1 MPTISITS
9 SYPVLTTIQYDIPS
23 LVSGRT
29 TYLPSTYTAA
39 TQTVIVE
46 TISSTS
52 TSTVPSTGPTSTSA
66 GPTSTSTGPTSTST
80 GPTSTPAVPAST
92 SGFSAGKLAGGI
104 VGGAVAG
111 AILGFLLAFFIMS
124 SRRKKHHRRH
134 SSTESKKH
142 EEIALAGPETVSA
155 PLAHPQRAW
164 ELHLPQPADD
174 TKLRQGVRTL
184 YDRLELHVENFYT
197 DSRTPGS
204 SQATGDKIWR
214 AALQKLGTPY
224 LPVPLESL
232 SQQAEAM
239 TVVINHCLAYL
250 VISGIDAHTESPFP
264 FLPAEV
270 TAVPRGAARGDK
282 NRPGNSFVYLR
293 LWLTRDKLRNKQG
306 AITYT
311 YIIIL

>member
-1 MPTISITS
+1 MSISVTTITS
-9 SYPVLTTIQYDIPS
+9 TLSVITTSTWPGPNHDQAYPITVTSY
-23 LVSGRT
+23 
-29 TYLPSTYTAA
+29 
-39 TQTVIVE
+39 VE
-46 TISSTS
+46 TITQTYTSSASSSSSSSSSSSQSSIASSSTS
-52 TSTVPSTGPTSTSA
+52 TPT
-66 GPTSTSTGPTSTST
+66 PTPTLSNN
-80 GPTSTPAVPAST
+80 AS

-104 VGGAVAG
+104 VGGAIAG
-111 AILGFLLAFFIMS
+111 AILGFLLAYFIMS
-124 SRRKKHHRRH
+124 SRRRKHHRQH

-155 PLAHPQRAW
+155 PLTHPQRAW

-184 YDRLELHVENFYT
+184 YDNLELHIENFYT
-197 DSRTPGS
+197 DSRTTSS
-204 SQATGDKIWR
+204 SQTTDDNIWR

-239 TVVINHCLAYL
+239 TVIINHCLAYL
-250 VISGIDAHTESPFP
+250 VISGIDAHIESRFP
-264 FLPAEV
+264 FLPEEV

-311 YIIIL
+311 DVIIL